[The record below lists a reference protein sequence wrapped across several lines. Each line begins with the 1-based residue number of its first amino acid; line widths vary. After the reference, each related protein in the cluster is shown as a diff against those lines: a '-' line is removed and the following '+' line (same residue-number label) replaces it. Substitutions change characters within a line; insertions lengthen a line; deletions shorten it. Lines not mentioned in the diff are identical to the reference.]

1 MKNFTKKKG
10 FTLIELI
17 IVIAVIGIVAAIA
30 VPKFGN
36 IQKNAKVQA
45 DFASAKVIA
54 DSAVT
59 EYAHGNITALPTT
72 MEKVSLTAG
81 TPGASL
87 QTIPDV
93 KGKYDKI
100 TSPVFCVDVTEEGT
114 VTVYVKGKDE
124 EATLQIYPPLPPSK
138 T

>member
-1 MKNFTKKKG
+1 VKNVKKKKG

-72 MEKVSLTAG
+72 MEKVSQTPG

-93 KGKYDKI
+93 QGKYDKI
-100 TSPVFCVDVTEEGT
+100 TLPVFYVDVTEEGI
-114 VTVYVKGKDE
+114 VTVYVKGTE
-124 EATLQIYPPLPPSK
+124 TTPLQIYPPLPPSK